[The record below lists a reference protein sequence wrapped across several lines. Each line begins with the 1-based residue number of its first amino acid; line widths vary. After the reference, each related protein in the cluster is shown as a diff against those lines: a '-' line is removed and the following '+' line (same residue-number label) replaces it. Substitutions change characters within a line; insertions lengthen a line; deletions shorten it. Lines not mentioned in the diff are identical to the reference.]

1 MTNHHVENTI
11 QTVLEILVAAVG
23 LLVAGSVVWWSF
35 ANTETMMG
43 GLLVSTLLLIP
54 TAALYS
60 VVATPVAALLGVIG
74 GVVAL
79 AINRQA

>member
-1 MTNHHVENTI
+1 
-11 QTVLEILVAAVG
+11 
-23 LLVAGSVVWWSF
+23 
-35 ANTETMMG
+35 MMG

>member
-23 LLVAGSVVWWSF
+23 LLVAGRVVWWSV

-54 TAALYS
+54 AAALYS

>member
-35 ANTETMMG
+35 ASTETMMG